1 MIQFRSSQPGD
12 VSRLRELWG
21 QVFGDGDDFLNL
33 FFSTLYVSGDALVG
47 EVDARVITML
57 FLLPMTF
64 VDGTGARWEMP
75 YVYALATDPACRGKG
90 HARALLA
97 YADTQAKARGAAGI
111 CTVPA
116 QASLH
121 AFFASA
127 GYREGLFTRRSILP
141 TEALT
146 DALPMEPE
154 TYNAAR
160 RTALAGT
167 AYLDLPDALIA
178 FQREIGRLSGAGL
191 CRLDGSPAALERVE
205 DELLWKDCL
214 SPIGRR
220 VENFGMLKW
229 FDGRSI
235 TSAYLGL
242 AFD

>member
-1 MIQFRSSQPGD
+1 MIRFRSSQPGD
-12 VSRLRELWG
+12 VPRLRELWG

-33 FFSTLYVSGDALVG
+33 FFSTLYVPGNALVG
-47 EVDARVITML
+47 EAAGRVATML

-64 VDGTGARWEMP
+64 VDETGARWEMP
-75 YVYALATDPACRGKG
+75 YVYALATDPVCRGKG

-127 GYREGLFTRRSILP
+127 GYREGLFTRRFVLSS
-141 TEALT
+141 EALT
-146 DALPMEPE
+146 AALPMEPE
-154 TYNAAR
+154 AYNAAR

-178 FQREIGRLSGAGL
+178 FQGEIGRLSGAGL
-191 CRLDGSPAALERVE
+191 CRLDGAPAALERAE
-205 DELLWKDCL
+205 DGLVWKDCL
-214 SPIGRR
+214 APMGRR

-229 FDGRSI
+229 FDGPAI